1 MKLLRLFATLALLFS
16 VIYAPA
22 VAQSVVT
29 AEKLYP
35 ELDEILKKAVAQS
48 PRMINRAI
56 DLENA
61 ENDRIAA
68 RAGLL
73 PNIGGSFSYYE
84 AKEKRGDI
92 GERMNVPRVYYA
104 FSISQPL
111 FHWGERMNNAKA
123 GQIRELM
130 VQGNY
135 REAYRIYVQEVR
147 NLYLSLIIGKLRS
160 KRAAFNLEYAN
171 GQLRQG
177 EERLEQKV
185 ISDGQMFSIRIAAER
200 AQVEAE
206 RLAYQQQINLASFA
220 RLTGQQLR
228 AEDVPDAV
236 PSVDSQASVL
246 QGLVQ
251 GFLAQSELPT
261 NEALYMRR
269 ALELERLNLANQKTR
284 LKPKLSLVLSATQ
297 DEQRYET
304 IGYKYEVQSY
314 YAGVSIYW
322 TMFDG
327 FSTRS
332 AVRSSMAKIRAMEN
346 DYRVLTERLGE
357 QAQDQLRL
365 ADFALRAA
373 AINDKLLESSE
384 GNLHTKREQF
394 DRGAISKEEVDIA
407 QLALYDAQLTAYS
420 HRMEYLVKISELLGT
435 VVEDPILANLPA
447 GK

>member
-1 MKLLRLFATLALLFS
+1 MKPFRLLAALSLLCS
-16 VIYAPA
+16 VIYAPIL
-22 VAQSVVT
+22 AQNVVT
-29 AEKLYP
+29 VEKLYP
-35 ELDEILKKAVAQS
+35 QLDEILKKAVAQS

-73 PNIGGSFSYYE
+73 PSMGGSFSYYE

-92 GERMNVPRVYYA
+92 GERMNVPKTYYSL
-104 FSISQPL
+104 SITQPL
-111 FHWGERMNNAKA
+111 FHWGERRNSAKA
-123 GQIRELM
+123 GQIRELI

-135 REAYRIYVQEVR
+135 REAYRVYAQEVR
-147 NLYLSLIIGKLRS
+147 NLYLNLIVGKLRV

-206 RLAYQQQINLASFA
+206 RLAFLHQTNLSSFT
-220 RLTGQQLR
+220 RLTGQPLR
-228 AEDVPDAV
+228 NEDVPDVV
-236 PSVDSQASVL
+236 PSIESQASVL

-251 GFLAQSELPT
+251 GFLAQTEVPT

-269 ALELERLNLANQKTR
+269 SLALEKLNLANQKTR
-284 LKPKLSLVLSATQ
+284 LKPKLTLVLSATQ

-314 YAGVSIYW
+314 FAGVSIGW
-322 TMFDG
+322 TIFDG

-332 AVRSSMAKIRAMEN
+332 AVRSSLAKIRAMEN

-357 QAQDQLRL
+357 QAQNQLRL
-365 ADFALRAA
+365 ADFALRTAE
-373 AINDKLLESSE
+373 ISDKLLVSAE
-384 GNLHTKREQF
+384 GNLFTKREQF
-394 DRGAISKEEVDIA
+394 ERGAISKEEVDIA
-407 QLALYDAQLTAYS
+407 QLTLYDAQITTYS
-420 HRMEYLVKISELLGT
+420 HRMDYLSQISELLGT
-435 VVEDPILANLPA
+435 VVEDPVLANLPA

>member
-1 MKLLRLFATLALLFS
+1 MKLFRLLAALSLLFS

-22 VAQSVVT
+22 LAQSVVT

-73 PNIGGSFSYYE
+73 PTAGGSFSYYE

-92 GERMNVPRVYYA
+92 GVRMSVPRVYYA
-104 FSISQPL
+104 FSITQPL
-111 FHWGERMNNAKA
+111 FYWGERMNSAKA

-130 VQGNY
+130 VQGSY
-135 REAYRIYVQEVR
+135 REAYRLYAQEVR
-147 NLYLSLIIGKLRS
+147 NLYLSLITGKLRAR
-160 KRAAFNLEYAN
+160 RAAFNLEYAN

-206 RLAYQQQINLASFA
+206 RHAYQQQINLASFA

-236 PSVDSQASVL
+236 PSIMSQASVL

-251 GFLAQSELPT
+251 GFLAQTEVPT

-269 ALELERLNLANQKTR
+269 SLELERLNLANQKTR

-322 TMFDG
+322 TVFDG

-357 QAQDQLRL
+357 QAQNQLRL
-365 ADFALRAA
+365 ADFASRAA
-373 AINDKLLESSE
+373 AINDKLLESAE
-384 GNLHTKREQF
+384 GNLSTKREQF
-394 DRGAISKEEVDIA
+394 DRGAISKEEVDTA
-407 QLALYDAQLTAYS
+407 QLALYDAQLTAYA
-420 HRMEYLVKISELLGT
+420 HRMEYLIQISELLGI